1 LIYLSCC
8 RIAIIKI
15 RSSALV
21 KEVIDMKS
29 TWGCV
34 LAAVGVIVLGA
45 IIIAVSLVGI
55 YNSLVTKSQAVD
67 AQWSQV
73 ETQYQRRYDLIPN
86 LVNSVKGMMQQ
97 EQTVFLAIAEARTKY
112 GAAQTVNEKAVAAGE
127 VETALGRLLAVIENY
142 PDLKSSQNV
151 TQLMDELAGTENRI
165 SVERRRFNDL
175 VRDYNTQIKT
185 FPTNMLAGM
194 FGFSDKQYFQSV
206 SGAETAPKVEF

>member
-1 LIYLSCC
+1 
-8 RIAIIKI
+8 
-15 RSSALV
+15 
-21 KEVIDMKS
+21 MKS

-34 LAAVGVIVLGA
+34 LAAVGVIVLA
-45 IIIAVSLVGI
+45 AVIIAVTLVGM
-55 YNSLVTKSQAVD
+55 YNGLVTKSQAVD

-86 LVNSVKGMMQQ
+86 LVNSVKGNMKQ
-97 EQTVFLAIAEARTKY
+97 EQTVFLAIADARTKY
-112 GAAQTVNEKAVAAGE
+112 GAAQTVNDKAVAAGE
-127 VETALGRLLAVIENY
+127 VETALGRLLAIMENY

-175 VRDYNTQIKT
+175 TREYNVQIKT

-194 FGFSDKQYFQSV
+194 FGFSEKQYFQSV
-206 SGAETAPKVEF
+206 TGSDTPPKVEF

>member
-1 LIYLSCC
+1 
-8 RIAIIKI
+8 
-15 RSSALV
+15 
-21 KEVIDMKS
+21 MKS

-73 ETQYQRRYDLIPN
+73 ETQYQRRFDLIPN
-86 LVNSVKGMMQQ
+86 LANSVKGMMQQ

-194 FGFSDKQYFQSV
+194 FGFSEKQYFQSV

>member
-1 LIYLSCC
+1 
-8 RIAIIKI
+8 
-15 RSSALV
+15 
-21 KEVIDMKS
+21 MKS

-55 YNSLVTKSQAVD
+55 YNGLVTKSQGVD

-86 LVNSVKGMMQQ
+86 LVNSVKGMMTQ
-97 EQTVFLAIAEARTKY
+97 EQKIFLAIAEARTRY

-127 VETALGRLLAVIENY
+127 VETALGRLLAIMENY

-165 SVERRRFNDL
+165 SVERKRFNDL
-175 VRDYNTQIKT
+175 TRDYNTQVKT

-194 FGFSDKQYFQSV
+194 FGFSEKLYFESV
-206 SGAETAPKVEF
+206 TGSDTPPKVEF